1 MLPMLPLVLSLASPR
16 IVRDAAGA
24 GRVPLLGVKQT
35 AVPDW
40 GVGDGGAAT
49 MHAAVEEF
57 VSAFRP
63 PAAPAARSTPDYGVI
78 SAAVAAAGIAYTLV
92 QADESAL
99 AGLGGLA
106 PIVDQTLDDISS
118 NTLASSA
125 PARPAVPDYGMIAI
139 GMAAAAFA
147 RPDDAETQ

>member
-1 MLPMLPLVLSLASPR
+1 MLPLLVQAALSLASPR
-16 IVRDAAGA
+16 IVRDTAGA

-63 PAAPAARSTPDYGVI
+63 PAAPAARATPDYGVI

-92 QADESAL
+92 QADEAAL

-106 PIVDQTLDDISS
+106 PIVDQTLDG
-118 NTLASSA
+118 TLVSSA
-125 PARPAVPDYGMIAI
+125 PARPAVPDYGMIAA

-147 RPDDAETQ
+147 RSDDAETQ